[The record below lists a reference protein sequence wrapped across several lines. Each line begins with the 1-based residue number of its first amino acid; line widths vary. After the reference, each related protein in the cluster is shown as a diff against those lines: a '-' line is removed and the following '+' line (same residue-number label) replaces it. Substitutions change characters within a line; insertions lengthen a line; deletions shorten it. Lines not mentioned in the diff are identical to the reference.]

1 MEQIELIK
9 NLQDIVE
16 KQTDITK
23 MLIKLTQTLIEEEEK
38 DSKETD
44 LEQIERL
51 TAFAEGSQY
60 LSKTFMN
67 FTGEL
72 ITGECKS

>member
-16 KQTDITK
+16 KQTDITE
-23 MLIKLTQTLIEEEEK
+23 MLIKLTKTLIEEDEK
-38 DSKETD
+38 NPKGIN
-44 LEQIERL
+44 LEQIKRL
-51 TAFAEGSQY
+51 NAFAEGSQY
-60 LSKTFMN
+60 LSKTFMG

-72 ITGECKS
+72 ITSECK